1 MTHAFAS
8 IAIGTAASLM
18 TLTLL
23 LLRVGLHRR
32 NVFALTSR
40 WIDAGRSTSLLVLTA
55 LLVIAA
61 GSFASLQ
68 LGGSSGGDSSGP
80 IADAPDATSNG
91 NQALQSLAAYAG
103 NIDDQKGPPHAG
115 AEERDAK
122 DLPAVDV
129 MVAKL
134 IARLKDQPN
143 DVAGWKMLGWSYLN
157 TNRPADAV
165 EAYQTALKLE
175 PGNIEAEKALN
186 AAKSQL
192 AGEPP
197 ATNVDNAER
206 GVSEL
211 DDNQS
216 AMIRDMVDRLATR
229 LETSPGDEEG
239 WAQLMRSRMVQGE
252 RDAAKTALAKAL
264 LVFKSD
270 AAASERLTSVARG
283 LGIDIPAAQ

>member
-1 MTHAFAS
+1 MTNAYAS
-8 IAIGTAASLM
+8 VAIGTAASLM

-32 NVFALTSR
+32 NVLALTSR
-40 WIDAGRSTSLLVLTA
+40 WIGAGRSTSLLVLTA
-55 LLVIAA
+55 LFVIAA

-68 LGGSSGGDSSGP
+68 LGGASGGDSSGHIP
-80 IADAPDATSNG
+80 DAQDATSNG

-134 IARLKDQPN
+134 IARLKGQPN

-197 ATNVDNAER
+197 ATNVANAER

-229 LETSPGDEEG
+229 LETSPDDEQG
-239 WAQLMRSRMVQGE
+239 WTQLMRSRMVQGE
-252 RDAAKTALAKAL
+252 RDSAKAAFAKAL
-264 LVFKSD
+264 EAFKTNS
-270 AAASERLTSVARG
+270 AASERLTAVARD
-283 LGIDIPAAQ
+283 LGVETPAAK